1 MERLI
6 AHRQVPLQLTRVV
19 RLITALL
26 VLPSLAA
33 AGDSDGAFW
42 LQRLAEAARFNRGPA
57 RKFVFQEEIS
67 RFKEV
72 SSVRHHYAQR
82 TYEVSFLEGENYS
95 KLIAENGEPLSID
108 DAMEEQDRFLRAE
121 QYRKRTPLAV
131 RRKQAAK
138 EERNRLKLD
147 LETLAVTHKA
157 RVAGRDSINGREVV
171 VLDVEPAGKMRK
183 PKNRN
188 QWARILAGRMSLDT
202 VTGHPVRAEM
212 RQLIEWDMQPKGNT
226 TLFEWIWMEGAWLIS
241 SICNTEPAVGGGVMV
256 TEQRYSSYS
265 RFQADIKLT
274 YQDIP

>member
-1 MERLI
+1 MKFKAVLAGLSALGALGGGLP
-6 AHRQVPLQLTRVV
+6 AHADINVGVTLSATGPAASLGIPEKNTF
-19 RLITALL
+19 ALL
-26 VLPSLAA
+26 PQTVAGQKVNYIVLDD
-33 AGDSDGAFW
+33 GSDTTTAVKNT
-42 LQRLAEAARFNRGPA
+42 R
-57 RKFVFQEEIS
+57 
-67 RFKEV
+67 
-72 SSVRHHYAQR
+72 
-82 TYEVSFLEGENYS
+82 